1 MTMELMQSNSR
12 YLNAKL
18 QKVTDQ
24 IRTYDMNVRNNQY
37 AIAYMI
43 GRVDVEG
50 IYKDDGFDTCASWA
64 CDAFGIAKTLAYNL
78 IAIGKEYTR
87 PVLNSKGKVMAFAS
101 NIVEAD
107 EHELPTVD
115 FTVDQIARMR
125 PLGRDKVV
133 ELYKAGQLAPHM
145 TTADMVKVVKANK
158 AKRINAPEAP
168 EAVQNA
174 PEAPEAVQNAP
185 EAPEAPEAV
194 QNAPEA
200 PEAPEIVDVP
210 RSPDFDNI
218 STRFLIAELYYRG
231 FKVFNNSMSREVV
244 IHWHEQGY
252 EGKGD

>member
-1 MTMELMQSNSR
+1 MTMEIMQSNSR

-78 IAIGKEYTR
+78 IAIGKEFTR

-101 NIVEAD
+101 NIVECD
-107 EHELPTVD
+107 DHEMPPVD
-115 FTVDQIARMR
+115 FTVDQIARIR

-133 ELYKAGQLAPHM
+133 ELYKAGQLTPHM

-168 EAVQNA
+168 ETVQ
-174 PEAPEAVQNAP
+174 P
-185 EAPEAPEAV
+185 
-194 QNAPEA
+194 APEA